1 MFSVITT
8 FAAKSARR
16 VLIFNR
22 EFFVLVTIT
31 TLGNLIYLPT
41 YLLFFVLIDLLFI
54 LCNKKVCKDPPT
66 LEFAMDPQNVRDGP
80 KW

>member
-41 YLLFFVLIDLLFI
+41 YLLFFVLIDLVLFCVI
-54 LCNKKVCKDPPT
+54 KKY
-66 LEFAMDPQNVRDGP
+66 VRTP
-80 KW
+80 RL